1 MAIVRRL
8 VVRPERARPG
18 GEPTNGKLAVRA
30 SLIHGS
36 RQTGP
41 QFLGVGQMPQHRP
54 DAPSGGPQIEG
65 ESGNAHG
72 LRRQRL
78 GGTAQAVERDRGRCR
93 KQRRQ

>member
-30 SLIHGS
+30 SLIQGS

-54 DAPSGGPQIEG
+54 DAPSGGPQIEERKRRTVSRLC
-65 ESGNAHG
+65 ESGAS
-72 LRRQRL
+72 
-78 GGTAQAVERDRGRCR
+78 ARGR
-93 KQRRQ
+93 